1 MFVLFL
7 NPRPQFRVKEHS
19 DSVLP
24 PLSPSAKHKNQNLHT
39 YVTLIL
45 DLGGTGC
52 QYSRES
58 RADRPSH
65 PPLLWAAAVPFGEPG
80 GPEQAGAAPRERRRH
95 NPPFSEGRQRPLG
108 GAHSIPKAGHPGV
121 SNSSPRERESWTRR
135 GFPAGCGAPG
145 TPVLLPGH
153 LCAAHTR
160 RGAPERHS
168 RSVSSQPPRNANGR
182 ATDLFP
188 YRLVASS
195 PILRILPAP
204 LQASTPVPQRPGAE
218 NQPDTRPPGLSA
230 SRRPLPP
237 PNSVPARL
245 GGTHS

>member
-168 RSVSSQPPRNANGR
+168 RSVSSQPPGTQTTGR
-182 ATDLFP
+182 RIFSLTVLLLVRPFYVSFP
-188 YRLVASS
+188 LHYKHLHPS
-195 PILRILPAP
+195 
-204 LQASTPVPQRPGAE
+204 
-218 NQPDTRPPGLSA
+218 LSA
-230 SRRPLPP
+230 RGQKTSRTRDPQ
-237 PNSVPARL
+237 
-245 GGTHS
+245 G